1 MLVKTPKEKR
11 NVVGEVLLWF
21 WWIVTLRM
29 REGFLEEVALRQCR
43 RKSTS
48 FRMRWQRLVNEL

>member
-1 MLVKTPKEKR
+1 M
-11 NVVGEVLLWF
+11 GEVLLWF